1 MKRMVLVLF
10 LSTSLACSATDRPS
24 VAQGVAVDAEFVV
37 RQLEEKR
44 FAAMMAR
51 DTTVLEGLLGD
62 ELTYAHS
69 TGTLENKA
77 HFLETIAGG
86 AIEYLSI
93 TPRDTTARI
102 YDRMVVM
109 HGLAD
114 VSVRIAGAP
123 QAFTLRYTD
132 AWVSRG
138 GRWQMILW
146 QSTRVP

>member
-1 MKRMVLVLF
+1 MKRVVMALF

-24 VAQGVAVDAEFVV
+24 VSQGIAVDSELVV
-37 RQLEEKR
+37 RKLEQKR

-51 DTTVLEGLLGD
+51 DISTLEGLLAD
-62 ELTYAHS
+62 DLTYTHS
-69 TGTLENKA
+69 TGTLETRA
-77 HFLETIAGG
+77 QFLETIAGG
-86 AIEYLSI
+86 AIEYMSI
-93 TPRDTTARI
+93 TPRDTSARV
-102 YDRMVVM
+102 YDRIVVL

-114 VSVRIAGAP
+114 VSVRIAGTP

-132 AWVSRG
+132 AWVNRD

>member
-1 MKRMVLVLF
+1 MKRFVMVLF
-10 LSTSLACSATDRPS
+10 LSTSLACSTVDRTS
-24 VAQGVAVDAEFVV
+24 VAQGSADDAELGV
-37 RQLEEKR
+37 RQLEQKR
-44 FAAMMAR
+44 FAAMIAR
-51 DTTVLEGLLGD
+51 DTSALEALLGD

-69 TGTLENKA
+69 SGNLESKA

-93 TPRDTTARI
+93 TPRDTTARV

-109 HGLAD
+109 HGLAE
-114 VSVRIAGAP
+114 VSVRMAGTA
-123 QAFTLRYTD
+123 QTFTLRYTD
-132 AWVSRG
+132 AWVNRD

>member
-1 MKRMVLVLF
+1 MKRVLMVLL
-10 LSTSLACSATDRPS
+10 LSTCLACSATDRPGVS
-24 VAQGVAVDAEFVV
+24 QGVAGDSERVV
-37 RQLEEKR
+37 RQLEQKR
-44 FAAMMAR
+44 FAAMTAR
-51 DTTVLEGLLGD
+51 DTATLEGLLAD

-69 TGTLENKA
+69 TGVLETKA

-93 TPRDTTARI
+93 TPRDTTARV

-132 AWVSRG
+132 AWVHRG